1 MTKSELI
8 AQPNSHELTM
18 TRVFNAPRDVVFK
31 VMTDPKQIP
40 NWWGP
45 RDYTTIVDKMEVK
58 SGGVWRYIQ
67 RGADGSEFGFHGV
80 YHSIIAPE
88 SIIDTFEFEGMPGH
102 VLMETTT
109 LEALPDGKTKL
120 IVSSVFQTV
129 EDRDGMMSSGM
140 EGGAN
145 ESYDRLD
152 EILAAL

>member
-1 MTKSELI
+1 MPKAELI
-8 AQPNSHELTM
+8 VQPNSHEM
-18 TRVFNAPRDVVFK
+18 SMIRVFNAPRELVFK

-45 RDYTTIVDKMEVK
+45 RQYTTIVDKMEVK
-58 SGGVWRYIQ
+58 AGGLWRYVQ

-80 YHSIIAPE
+80 YHSVVEPE

-102 VLMETTT
+102 VLMETMT
-109 LEALPDGKTKL
+109 LEALPEGKTKL

-129 EDRDGMMSSGM
+129 ADRDGMISSGM
-140 EGGAN
+140 ESGSN